1 MSKVCL
7 LGDLHIGARKSSPN
21 FMDLQGR
28 FFSFLLA
35 ELEAREINLIIQ
47 LGDVYD
53 SHATINLNALAFF
66 KENFLDELRKRNI
79 RMVTIVGN
87 HDIAQKKSLAV
98 NSLDLTMKAYRPDVM
113 VVNKPTQITI
123 KGVECLMVPWIC
135 DDNREATNQALGLTT
150 AKYCFGHFEFKD
162 FYMYKG
168 IKNEHGQD
176 ATGYSRFDHVF
187 SGHYHHRNQHGNVT
201 YVGTPYEL
209 VWTELNDP
217 KGFTVLDLESGIT
230 EYIQSPYTIFK
241 KVYAASS
248 EDVDAI
254 LADKSF
260 EKHYVKLYLSC
271 DSIDKEVG
279 DKLKNH
285 IESCG
290 CYDLE
295 VVDVRATTLSDMD
308 DDLDLETV
316 ELRDSKSILDMHID
330 KIADIVDRTPLRQL
344 MYSLYTEALDAE
356 EN

>member
-1 MSKVCL
+1 MKVAL
-7 LGDLHIGARKSSPN
+7 LGDLHIGARKASQN
-21 FMDLQGR
+21 FIDQQNK
-28 FFSFLLA
+28 FFKWFFHQLSN
-35 ELEAREINLIIQ
+35 RGITNIIQ
-47 LGDVYD
+47 LGDVFD
-53 SHATINLNALAFF
+53 NHAVVNQNSFHNF
-66 KENFLDELRKRNI
+66 KLNFLDKLGGHI
-79 RMVTIVGN
+79 DFYALVGN
-87 HDIAQKKSLAV
+87 HDIANK
-98 NSLDLTMKAYRPDVM
+98 NSLE
-113 VVNKPTQITI
+113 VNALSLFLPKQENIHVISVPQEWHI
-123 KGVECLMVPWIC
+123 GPAPCLFIPWIC
-135 DDNREATNQALGLTT
+135 EGNREQVKQTVEISSARF
-150 AKYCFGHFEFKD
+150 CFGHFEFKD

-176 ATGYSRFDHVF
+176 STSYSKFDHVF
-187 SGHYHHRNQHGNVT
+187 SGHYHHRNQHGNIT

-230 EYIQSPYTIFK
+230 EYVQSPYTIFK
-241 KVYAASS
+241 KVYAASP

-254 LADKSF
+254 LADDSF

-330 KIADIVDRTPLRQL
+330 KIDDIVDRTPLRQL